1 LLLLPNNRLQDVSGF
16 RNVRKINLGPDLVWL
31 AVTTARGRLR
41 RRVHLARAA
50 EVSPNFYRFVLFE
63 RAGMGFLLGDA
74 DFGQHIENRFALD
87 FQLPGQIVNSNLTHP
102 PLCSSEP
109 SR

>member
-1 LLLLPNNRLQDVSGF
+1 MRQ
-16 RNVRKINLGPDLVWL
+16 INLSPDLVCPGVPSASEWL
-31 AVTTARGRLR
+31 GGRMT
-41 RRVHLARAA
+41 LAGTV
-50 EVSPNFYRFVLFE
+50 EVDPNFFRFVLFE

-74 DFGQHIENRFALD
+74 NFGQHIENRFALD
-87 FQLPGQIVNSNLTHP
+87 FEFPGQIVNSNLTHP

>member
-1 LLLLPNNRLQDVSGF
+1 LLLLSNNRLQHVSGF
-16 RNVRKINLGPDLVWL
+16 RDVRKINLGPDLVWL
-31 AVTTARGRLR
+31 SVATARGRLR
-41 RRVHLARAA
+41 RRVRLARAV
-50 EVSPNFYRFVLFE
+50 EVSPNFLRFVLFE

-74 DFGQHIENRFALD
+74 DFGQHIENGFALD